1 MLHLDKKV
9 VIIICFGNRPIHEH
23 TITDEITKILGEK
36 VCILWWRETFSP
48 QEQFSRRNAPFRRS
62 QSLPEGSPKGFA
74 DRCTPPKHIEEPTL
88 VLKTRLRYGR
98 ISYHEAEKRSGEWTP
113 PKGIEDNLYD
123 KWQSA
128 PNVELLIHEHRET
141 GKTQHHVVVKDNQNN
156 SIVQF
161 LYGIAAK
168 GISHLTFRQD
178 RAHSPPLD

>member
-1 MLHLDKKV
+1 MRLLKFSEKRYV
-9 VIIICFGNRPIHEH
+9 FFG
-23 TITDEITKILGEK
+23 GEK
-36 VCILWWRETFSP
+36 
-48 QEQFSRRNAPFRRS
+48 PFRLKSNFLDVMRRS
-62 QSLPEGSPKGFA
+62 IDHNLFLRVRQRGLQIAAHHQSISKSQHWFWRP
-74 DRCTPPKHIEEPTL
+74 D
-88 VLKTRLRYGR
+88 YGR

-113 PKGIEDNLYD
+113 SKGIEDNLYD

-168 GISHLTFRQD
+168 GISHLPFRQD
-178 RAHSPPLD
+178 RAHSPPIDWLYLRTVNSLFSFRLAVKFFTGV